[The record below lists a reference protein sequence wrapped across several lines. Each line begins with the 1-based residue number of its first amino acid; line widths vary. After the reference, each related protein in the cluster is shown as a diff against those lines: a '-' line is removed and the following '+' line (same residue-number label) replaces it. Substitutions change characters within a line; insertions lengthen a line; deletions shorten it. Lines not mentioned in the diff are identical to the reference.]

1 MSFDSDS
8 SLSMDDVVWAMFI
21 FGGQRNAFFASP
33 SFFSLEIV
41 TGRVHTRLLPHQ
53 PNLCYRQAACVRVL
67 ITLFPQVVNCAP
79 KMSTLCVSC
88 YLDELL

>member
-21 FGGQRNAFFASP
+21 FGGQRNAFSSSP
-33 SFFSLEIV
+33 SFFSLKIV

-53 PNLCYRQAACVRVL
+53 PPIFAIARQPVYGFSSPY
-67 ITLFPQVVNCAP
+67 FP
-79 KMSTLCVSC
+79 K
-88 YLDELL
+88 